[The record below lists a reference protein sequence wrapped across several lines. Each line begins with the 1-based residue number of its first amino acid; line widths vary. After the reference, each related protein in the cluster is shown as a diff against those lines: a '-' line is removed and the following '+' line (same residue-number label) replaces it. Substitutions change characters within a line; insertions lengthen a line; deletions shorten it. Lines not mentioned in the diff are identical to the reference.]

1 MKKALI
7 AMLLFSVAIACQ
19 RVPISGRR
27 QLKLVSNAELLPLSF
42 ASYRGVLDT
51 SRVAGGNDAAM
62 VKEGA
67 RLING
72 LVGIQ
77 DGGKGQ

>member
-1 MKKALI
+1 
-7 AMLLFSVAIACQ
+7 V
-19 RVPISGRR
+19 R
-27 QLKLVSNAELLPLSF
+27 E
-42 ASYRGVLDT
+42 
-51 SRVAGGNDAAM
+51 NDAAM